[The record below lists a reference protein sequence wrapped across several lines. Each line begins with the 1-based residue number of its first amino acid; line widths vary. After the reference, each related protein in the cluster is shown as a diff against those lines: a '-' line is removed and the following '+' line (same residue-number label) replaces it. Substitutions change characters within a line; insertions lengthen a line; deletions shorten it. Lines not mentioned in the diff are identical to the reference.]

1 VFHCRHMRN
10 PIDQSALEYYFY
22 WPRRKVTA
30 SFKRTFA
37 SPIFN
42 QDLTLR

>member
-22 WPRRKVTA
+22 LPRRKVMA
-30 SFKRTFA
+30 SFKCTFA
-37 SPIFN
+37 SAIFD
-42 QDLTLR
+42 QDMTLR